1 MQHICRRF
9 IYIYIH
15 IPYALNQWPF
25 QEFQV
30 PKLESTYQAYVMV
43 PEWAN
48 SGAEISPMGISSSS
62 VLTMPKWQFSW
73 ENRWENHGF
82 PHFLQV
88 FCRFDLGI
96 YLVAAPLLAFMTL
109 VVPLF
114 GMHLFSL
121 QNQQNHLA
129 NVTSGNQPWLE
140 TPFIAFTYDFP
151 NYFHLHWWGCCHM
164 FLWFSHI
171 PMAFPCFSYG
181 FPIGQRPT
189 HMVLAL
195 IIPYPPTPP
204 EAPLVCGRRSTQGGD
219 R

>member
-1 MQHICRRF
+1 
-9 IYIYIH
+9 
-15 IPYALNQWPF
+15 
-25 QEFQV
+25 
-30 PKLESTYQAYVMV
+30 MV
-43 PEWAN
+43 PESAN

-109 VVPLF
+109 GVPLF

-151 NYFHLHWWGCCHM
+151 SYFHLHWWGCCHM